1 MKYMMMMHGNAQA
14 FAQMAAWSPQDI
26 KAMIDFMGAVGEDLA
41 ASGELVDARGLAT
54 PEQVKVVHAGP
65 DGEAVVT
72 DGPFPEAKEVLAG
85 YWIIEVASEARA
97 IELAAR
103 ISACP
108 GAGGAPV
115 NQPIQLLPVLDA
127 PEVVAD

>member
-1 MKYMMMMHGNAQA
+1 MKYMVMMHGNAQA
-14 FAQMAAWSPQDI
+14 FAQMADWSPQDI
-26 KAMIDFMGAVGEDLA
+26 KTMIDFMDTVGGDLA

-54 PEQVKVVHAGP
+54 PDQVKAVHAGP

-85 YWIIEVASEARA
+85 YWIVDVSDEARA
-97 IELAAR
+97 IEIAAR
-103 ISACP
+103 VSACP
-108 GAGGAPV
+108 GPGGEPL

-127 PEVVAD
+127 PEV